1 MVLLAFFR
9 LRSLLS
15 FGDFQFVRRLLPFVH
30 LVVVFGFQLVV
41 SLVVG
46 FVVLGRFGEFTVV
59 IRDLLLQIGQRCFDR
74 FDRLAELAQEFFLL
88 FLLFVGQLARRAGF
102 RRRLFRGS
110 VLTLHLLQGFQFA
123 FSRK

>member
-1 MVLLAFFR
+1 MLLAFFR

-102 RRRLFRGS
+102 RRRLFAGASLRS
-110 VLTLHLLQGFQFA
+110 TSCKDSSLR

>member
-1 MVLLAFFR
+1 MSAPACRKVSAAVRSAWTTTPCGRGDPLRISAFMVLLAFFR

-46 FVVLGRFGEFTVV
+46 FVVLGRFGEFAVV
-59 IRDLLLQIGQRCFDR
+59 IRDLLLQIGQRRFDR
-74 FDRLAELAQEFFLL
+74 FDRLAELAQEFSCSF
-88 FLLFVGQLARRAGF
+88 FC
-102 RRRLFRGS
+102 S
-110 VLTLHLLQGFQFA
+110 
-123 FSRK
+123 

>member
-46 FVVLGRFGEFTVV
+46 FVVLGRFGEFAVV
-59 IRDLLLQIGQRCFDR
+59 IRDLLLQIGQRRFDR

-88 FLLFVGQLARRAGF
+88 FLLFVGQFARRAGF

-110 VLTLHLLQGFQFA
+110 SLRSTSCKDSSLR